1 MFSRTRTSV
10 LAATAA
16 LALTAGLGLTV
27 TGAHASGSKPSGSS
41 GPSGSTGPSDS
52 SESSQGSAWTAAWA
66 ASPQRASTGF
76 KPNWSEDGF
85 SGQTLRQVVRV
96 TEGGDRARI
105 RLSNAYGTSPL
116 HIAGATIARTKKG
129 GGAAVESGSVR
140 RLTFEGRRSVAIP
153 AHGQLS
159 SDQAGLDLKPFESVT
174 VTLHLARTTGPATFH
189 AQSFATSYRADGNHV
204 ADAGAGAF
212 DESTESWYFLSGV
225 DVAGGG
231 TGEKPRRS
239 GGVVLFGDSTTDG
252 FASSTDLD
260 RRWSDALAERLAEAG
275 TPRPVLNAG
284 IGGNLVLNDSAWYGE
299 RGTARFGR
307 DALDLPGVGTVVV
320 LEGLNDIGFSESD
333 TPTYKPAPEV
343 SAAELIAGHRE
354 LIRAAKEKGVRVVGA
369 TLLPLGGSDHYGERA
384 AKVSDEFNEWVRTSG
399 EYDAYV
405 DFDRALAD
413 SADGERMAPEYDS
426 GDHLHPNDAGYRA
439 MARAVDLEQL

>member
-1 MFSRTRTSV
+1 MLSRTRTSV

-16 LALTAGLGLTV
+16 LALTAGLAV
-27 TGAHASGSKPSGSS
+27 TGAHASGSKPGPGSS
-41 GPSGSTGPSDS
+41 GP
-52 SESSQGSAWTAAWA
+52 AWTAAWA

-129 GGAAVESGSVR
+129 AAVEEGSVR

-159 SDQAGLDLKPFESVT
+159 SDAAGLRLKPFESVT

-189 AQSFATSYRADGNHV
+189 AQSFATSYRAEGDRLGE
-204 ADAGAGAF
+204 AGAGAF

-225 DVAGGG
+225 DVG
-231 TGEKPRRS
+231 TGVGATGGSERARR
-239 GGVVLFGDSTTDG
+239 GGNGIVLFGDSITDG
-252 FASSTDLD
+252 FASSTDLN
-260 RRWSDALAERLAEAG
+260 RRWSDALAERLAKAG

-307 DALDLPGVGTVVV
+307 DALDLPGVGTVIV

-343 SAAELIAGHRE
+343 SAAELIAGHRT
-354 LIRAAKEKGVRVVGA
+354 LIRAAKAKGVRVVGA

-413 SADGERMAPEYDS
+413 PADGERIAPEYDS

-439 MARAVDLEQL
+439 MARAVDLTEI

>member
-1 MFSRTRTSV
+1 MLSRTRTSV
-10 LAATAA
+10 VAAAVALSLTAA
-16 LALTAGLGLTV
+16 LAV
-27 TGAHASGSKPSGSS
+27 TGAHATGSQSSS
-41 GPSGSTGPSDS
+41 GP
-52 SESSQGSAWTAAWA
+52 AWTAAWA

-116 HIAGATIARTKKG
+116 HIAGASIARTKKG
-129 GGAAVESGSVR
+129 ASVEEGSVR
-140 RLTFEGRRSVAIP
+140 RLTFEGRRSVEIP

-159 SDQAGLDLKPFESVT
+159 SDAAGLDLKRFESVT
-174 VTLHLARTTGPATFH
+174 VTLYLAGTTGPATFH
-189 AQSFATSYRADGNHV
+189 AQSFATSYRADGEHV
-204 ADAGAGAF
+204 RDTGAAAF
-212 DESTESWYFLSGV
+212 GESTESWYFLSGV
-225 DVAGGG
+225 DVSASRAGGQV
-231 TGEKPRRS
+231 PRRGK
-239 GGVVLFGDSTTDG
+239 GGVVVFGDSTTDG
-252 FASSTDLD
+252 FASSTDRN

-307 DALDLPGVGTVVV
+307 DALDLPGVETVIV

-343 SAAELIAGHRE
+343 SAAELIAGHRK
-354 LIRAAKEKGVRVVGA
+354 LIRSAKAEGVRVVGA

-413 SADGERMAPEYDS
+413 PSDGERIAPQYDS

-439 MARAVDLEQL
+439 MARAVDLDGI

>member
-1 MFSRTRTSV
+1 MLSRTRTSV
-10 LAATAA
+10 VAAAVA
-16 LALTAGLGLTV
+16 LSLTAGLAV
-27 TGAHASGSKPSGSS
+27 TGAHATGSQSSS
-41 GPSGSTGPSDS
+41 GP
-52 SESSQGSAWTAAWA
+52 AWSAAWA

-116 HIAGATIARTKKG
+116 HIAGASIARTKKG
-129 GGAAVESGSVR
+129 ASVEEGSVR
-140 RLTFEGRRSVAIP
+140 RLTFEGRRSVEIP

-159 SDQAGLDLKPFESVT
+159 SDAAGLDLERFESVT
-174 VTLHLARTTGPATFH
+174 VTLYLAGTTGPATFH
-189 AQSFATSYRADGNHV
+189 AQSFATSFRADGEHV
-204 ADAGAGAF
+204 GDTGAGAF
-212 DESTESWYFLSGV
+212 GESTESWYFLSGV
-225 DVAGGG
+225 DVSASGGG
-231 TGEKPRRS
+231 GEGPRRGR

-252 FASSTDLD
+252 FASSTDLN
-260 RRWSDALAERLAEAG
+260 RRWSDALAERLAKAG

-307 DALDLPGVGTVVV
+307 DALDLPGVETVIV

-333 TPTYKPAPEV
+333 TPTYKPAPKV
-343 SAAELIAGHRE
+343 SAAELIAGHRK
-354 LIRAAKEKGVRVVGA
+354 LIRAAKGEGVRVVGA

-384 AKVSDEFNEWVRTSG
+384 AKVSDEFNEWVRNSG
-399 EYDAYV
+399 EYDSYV

-413 SADGERMAPEYDS
+413 PSDGERLAPEYDS

-439 MARAVDLEQL
+439 MARAVDLDGI

>member
-1 MFSRTRTSV
+1 MLSRTRTSAV
-10 LAATAA
+10 AAAVA
-16 LALTAGLGLTV
+16 LSLTAGLGLGLAV
-27 TGAHASGSKPSGSS
+27 TGAHASGSKS
-41 GPSGSTGPSDS
+41 GP
-52 SESSQGSAWTAAWA
+52 AWTAAWA

-116 HIAGATIARTKKG
+116 HIAGASIARTKKG
-129 GGAAVESGSVR
+129 ASVEEGSLR
-140 RLTFEGRRSVAIP
+140 RLTFEGRRSVEIP

-159 SDQAGLDLKPFESVT
+159 SDAAGLDLKRFESVT

-189 AQSFATSYRADGNHV
+189 AQSFATSFRADGEHV
-204 ADAGAGAF
+204 GDAGAGAF

-225 DVAGGG
+225 DVAAASGS
-231 TGEKPRRS
+231 GEPRRDRR
-239 GGVVLFGDSTTDG
+239 GVVLFGDSITDG
-252 FASSTDLD
+252 FASSTDLN
-260 RRWSDALAERLAEAG
+260 RRWSDALAERLAKAG

-307 DALDLPGVGTVVV
+307 DALGLPGVGTVIV

-343 SAAELIAGHRE
+343 SAAELIAGHRK
-354 LIRAAKEKGVRVVGA
+354 LIRAAKAEGVRVVGA

-399 EYDAYV
+399 EYDSYV

-413 SADGERMAPEYDS
+413 PADGERIAPEYDS

-439 MARAVDLEQL
+439 MARAVDLEGI

>member
-1 MFSRTRTSV
+1 MLSRTRTSV
-10 LAATAA
+10 VAAAVA
-16 LALTAGLGLTV
+16 LSLTAGLAV
-27 TGAHASGSKPSGSS
+27 TGAHATGSQSSS
-41 GPSGSTGPSDS
+41 GP
-52 SESSQGSAWTAAWA
+52 AWAAAWA

-116 HIAGATIARTKKG
+116 HIAGASIARTKKG
-129 GGAAVESGSVR
+129 ASVEEGSVR
-140 RLTFEGRRSVAIP
+140 RLTFEGRRSVEIP

-159 SDQAGLDLKPFESVT
+159 SDAAGLDLKRFDSVT
-174 VTLHLARTTGPATFH
+174 VTLYLAGTTGPATFH
-189 AQSFATSYRADGNHV
+189 AQSFATSYRADGEHV
-204 ADAGAGAF
+204 GDTGAGAF
-212 DESTESWYFLSGV
+212 GESTESWYFLSGV
-225 DVAGGG
+225 DVSASRGGG
-231 TGEKPRRS
+231 QVPRRGK

-252 FASSTDLD
+252 FASSTDLN
-260 RRWSDALAERLAEAG
+260 RRWSDALAERLAKAG

-307 DALDLPGVGTVVV
+307 DALDLPGVETVIV

-343 SAAELIAGHRE
+343 SAAELIAGHRK
-354 LIRAAKEKGVRVVGA
+354 LIRAAKEEGVRVVGA

-405 DFDRALAD
+405 DFDRGLAD
-413 SADGERMAPEYDS
+413 PSDGERIAPQFDS

-439 MARAVDLEQL
+439 MARAVDLDGI

>member
-1 MFSRTRTSV
+1 MLSRTRTRTSV
-10 LAATAA
+10 VAATAA
-16 LALTAGLGLTV
+16 LALTAGLAV
-27 TGAHASGSKPSGSS
+27 TGAHASGSQS
-41 GPSGSTGPSDS
+41 GPGASGP
-52 SESSQGSAWTAAWA
+52 AWTAAWA

-129 GGAAVESGSVR
+129 AAVEEGSVR

-159 SDQAGLDLKPFESVT
+159 SDAAGLRLKRFESVT

-189 AQSFATSYRADGNHV
+189 AQSFATSYRAKGDRLGE
-204 ADAGAGAF
+204 AGAGAF

-225 DVAGGG
+225 DVG
-231 TGEKPRRS
+231 TGVGAGAGAGAGAAAGPGSDRGRRGGS
-239 GGVVLFGDSTTDG
+239 GFVLFGDSITDG
-252 FASSTDLD
+252 FASSTDLN
-260 RRWSDALAERLAEAG
+260 RRWSDALAERLAKAG

-307 DALDLPGVGTVVV
+307 DALDLPGVGTVIV

-343 SAAELIAGHRE
+343 SASELIAGHRK
-354 LIRAAKEKGVRVVGA
+354 LIRAAKAKGVRVVGA

-384 AKVSDEFNEWVRTSG
+384 AKVSAEFNEWVRNSG
-399 EYDAYV
+399 EYDAVV

-413 SADGERMAPEYDS
+413 PADGERIAPEYDS

-439 MARAVDLEQL
+439 MAQAVDLAEI

>member
-1 MFSRTRTSV
+1 MLPRTRTSAV
-10 LAATAA
+10 VAAAA
-16 LALTAGLGLTV
+16 LALTAGLAV
-27 TGAHASGSKPSGSS
+27 TGAQAAGSKSLP
-41 GPSGSTGPSDS
+41 GP
-52 SESSQGSAWTAAWA
+52 AWTAAWA

-96 TEGGDRARI
+96 TQGGDRARI

-129 GGAAVESGSVR
+129 AAVEEASVR
-140 RLTFEGRRSVAIP
+140 RLTFEGRRSVSIP
-153 AHGQLS
+153 ARGQLS
-159 SDQAGLDLKPFESVT
+159 SDEAGLDLKPFESVT

-189 AQSFATSYRADGNHV
+189 AQSFATSYRAQGDHV
-204 ADAGAGAF
+204 GDSGAGAF

-225 DVAGGG
+225 DV
-231 TGEKPRRS
+231 S
-239 GGVVLFGDSTTDG
+239 GKEPGHGKGVVLFGDSITDG
-252 FASSTDLD
+252 FASSTDLN
-260 RRWSDALAERLAEAG
+260 RRWSDALAERLTKAG

-307 DALDLPGVGTVVV
+307 DALSLPGVGTVVV

-343 SAAELIAGHRE
+343 STGELIAGHRK
-354 LIRAAKEKGVRVVGA
+354 LIRAAHAKGVKVVGA

-384 AKVSDEFNEWVRTSG
+384 AKVSGEFNEWVRSSG
-399 EYDAYV
+399 EYDSYV

-413 SADGERMAPEYDS
+413 PADGERIAPQYDS

-439 MARAVDLEQL
+439 MARAVDLETL

>member
-1 MFSRTRTSV
+1 MLSRTRPSASAATAAV
-10 LAATAA
+10 AATAA
-16 LALTAGLGLTV
+16 LALTAGLGLAA
-27 TGAHASGSKPSGSS
+27 TGAHASGPKTPSG
-41 GPSGSTGPSDS
+41 P
-52 SESSQGSAWTAAWA
+52 AWTAAWA

-76 KPNWSEDGF
+76 RPNWSEDGF

-96 TEGGDRARI
+96 TAGGDRARI

-129 GGAAVESGSVR
+129 AAVEEGTSR
-140 RLTFEGRRSVAIP
+140 RLTFEGRRSVSIP

-159 SDQAGLDLKPFESVT
+159 SDEAGLRLKPFESVT

-189 AQSFATSYRADGNHV
+189 AQSFATSYRADGDHLG
-204 ADAGAGAF
+204 DTGAGAF
-212 DESTESWYFLSGV
+212 DETTESWYFLSGV
-225 DVAGGG
+225 DV
-231 TGEKPRRS
+231 TGERARR
-239 GGVVLFGDSTTDG
+239 GDGIVLFGDSITDG
-252 FASSTDLD
+252 FASSTDLN
-260 RRWSDALAERLAEAG
+260 RRWSDALAERLSKAG
-275 TPRPVLNAG
+275 RPRPVLNAG

-307 DALDLPGVGTVVV
+307 DALDLPGVRTVVV

-333 TPTYKPAPEV
+333 TPTYKPAPKV
-343 SAAELIAGHRE
+343 SAAELIAGHRK
-354 LIRAAKEKGVRVVGA
+354 LIRAAKAKGVKVVGA

-384 AKVSDEFNEWVRTSG
+384 AKVSDEFNAWVRTSG

-413 SADGERMAPEYDS
+413 PADAERLAPEYDS

-439 MARAVDLEQL
+439 MARAVDLEKL

>member
-1 MFSRTRTSV
+1 MLSRTRTSAAAV
-10 LAATAA
+10 ATAATAA
-16 LALTAGLGLTV
+16 LALTAGLGLAV
-27 TGAHASGSKPSGSS
+27 TGAHASGSKPSG
-41 GPSGSTGPSDS
+41 P
-52 SESSQGSAWTAAWA
+52 AWTAAWA

-76 KPNWSEDGF
+76 KANWSEDGF
-85 SGQTLRQVVRV
+85 SGHTLRQVVRV

-129 GGAAVESGSVR
+129 AAVEEGSVR
-140 RLTFEGRRSVAIP
+140 RLTFEGRRSVEIP

-159 SDQAGLDLKPFESVT
+159 SDEAGLKLKPFESVT

-189 AQSFATSYRADGNHV
+189 AQSFATSYRADGDHV
-204 ADAGAGAF
+204 RDAGAGAF

-225 DVAGGG
+225 DVRGARDRDRAHARDGI
-231 TGEKPRRS
+231 
-239 GGVVLFGDSTTDG
+239 VLFGDSITDG
-252 FASSTDLD
+252 FASSTDLN
-260 RRWSDALAERLAEAG
+260 RRWSDALAERLAKAG

-333 TPTYKPAPEV
+333 TPTYKPAPKV
-343 SAAELIAGHRE
+343 SAAELIAGHRK
-354 LIRAAKEKGVRVVGA
+354 LIRARHAKGVKVVGA

-384 AKVSDEFNEWVRTSG
+384 AKVSDEFNEWVRNSG
-399 EYDAYV
+399 EYDGYV

-413 SADGERMAPEYDS
+413 PADGERIAPEFDS

-439 MARAVDLEQL
+439 MARAVDLEAL

>member
-1 MFSRTRTSV
+1 MLSRTRNSAV
-10 LAATAA
+10 AAAAA
-16 LALTAGLGLTV
+16 LALTAGLAV
-27 TGAHASGSKPSGSS
+27 TGAHASGSKSPSG
-41 GPSGSTGPSDS
+41 P
-52 SESSQGSAWTAAWA
+52 AWTAAWA

-76 KPNWSEDGF
+76 KSNWSEDGF

-129 GGAAVESGSVR
+129 GGAAVEEGSVR
-140 RLTFEGRRSVAIP
+140 RLTFEGRRSVEIP

-159 SDQAGLDLKPFESVT
+159 SDKAGLGIKPFESVT

-189 AQSFATSYRADGNHV
+189 AQSFATSYRADGDHV

-212 DESTESWYFLSGV
+212 GESTESWYFLSGV
-225 DVAGGG
+225 DVTGDRARRGGG
-231 TGEKPRRS
+231 I
-239 GGVVLFGDSTTDG
+239 VLFGDSITDG
-252 FASSTDLD
+252 FASSTDLN
-260 RRWSDALAERLAEAG
+260 RRWSDALAERLAKAG

-333 TPTYKPAPEV
+333 TPTYKPAPKV
-343 SAAELIAGHRE
+343 SAEELIAGHRK

-384 AKVSDEFNEWVRTSG
+384 AKVSDAFNAWVRTSG
-399 EYDAYV
+399 EYDSYV

-413 SADGERMAPEYDS
+413 PSDGDRLAPQYDS

-439 MARAVDLEQL
+439 MARAVDLETL

>member
-1 MFSRTRTSV
+1 MLSRTRTSV
-10 LAATAA
+10 VAAAVA
-16 LALTAGLGLTV
+16 LSLTAGLAV
-27 TGAHASGSKPSGSS
+27 TGAHATGTQSSS
-41 GPSGSTGPSDS
+41 GP
-52 SESSQGSAWTAAWA
+52 AWSAAWA

-116 HIAGATIARTKKG
+116 HIAGASIARTKKG
-129 GGAAVESGSVR
+129 ASVEEGSVR
-140 RLTFEGRRSVAIP
+140 RLTFEGRRSVEIP

-159 SDQAGLDLKPFESVT
+159 SDAAGLDLKRFESVT
-174 VTLHLARTTGPATFH
+174 VTLYLAGTTGPATFH
-189 AQSFATSYRADGNHV
+189 AQSFATSFRADGEHV
-204 ADAGAGAF
+204 GDTGAGAF
-212 DESTESWYFLSGV
+212 GESTESWYFLSGV
-225 DVAGGG
+225 DVSASRGGG
-231 TGEKPRRS
+231 QVPRRGK

-252 FASSTDLD
+252 FASSTDLN
-260 RRWSDALAERLAEAG
+260 RRWSDALAERLAKAG
-275 TPRPVLNAG
+275 KPRPVLNAG

-307 DALDLPGVGTVVV
+307 DALDLPGVETVIV

-333 TPTYKPAPEV
+333 TPTYKPAPKV
-343 SAAELIAGHRE
+343 SAAELIAGHRK
-354 LIRAAKEKGVRVVGA
+354 LIRAAKGEGVRVVGA

-413 SADGERMAPEYDS
+413 PSDGERIAPQYDS

-439 MARAVDLEQL
+439 MARAVDLDGI

>member
-1 MFSRTRTSV
+1 MLSRTRTR
-10 LAATAA
+10 T
-16 LALTAGLGLTV
+16 
-27 TGAHASGSKPSGSS
+27 S
-41 GPSGSTGPSDS
+41 GP
-52 SESSQGSAWTAAWA
+52 AWAAAWA

-85 SGQTLRQVVRV
+85 SGHTLRQVVRV
-96 TEGGDRARI
+96 TAGGDRARI

-116 HIAGATIARTKKG
+116 HIAGATIARTRK
-129 GGAAVESGSVR
+129 GAAVEEGTVR

-159 SDQAGLDLKPFESVT
+159 SDGTDLGLEPFESVT

-189 AQSFATSYRADGNHV
+189 AQSFATSYRAEGEHTGDV
-204 ADAGAGAF
+204 GAKAF
-212 DESTESWYFLSGV
+212 DETSESWYFLAGV
-225 DVAGGG
+225 DVGRRD
-231 TGEKPRRS
+231 GERGNARRND
-239 GGVVLFGDSTTDG
+239 GIVLFGDSITDG
-252 FASSTDLD
+252 FASSTDLN
-260 RRWSDALAERLAEAG
+260 RRWSDALAERLAKTG
-275 TPRPVLNAG
+275 SPRPVLNAG

-299 RGTARFGR
+299 RGTARFGQ

-343 SAAELIAGHRE
+343 SAAELIAGHRT
-354 LIRAAKEKGVRVVGA
+354 LIRAAKERGVRVVGA

-384 AKVSDEFNEWVRTSG
+384 AKVSDEFNEWVRNSG
-399 EYDAYV
+399 EYDAFV

-413 SADGERMAPEYDS
+413 PADGERIAPDYDS
-426 GDHLHPNDAGYRA
+426 GDHLHPNDAGYAA
-439 MARAVDLEQL
+439 MARAVDLEVL